1 MKLEKST
8 IKFGVLLF
16 PFMIFSQMKTFNKN
30 YKINKK
36 FKADYVFF
44 INNKEK
50 GENEYIKVADFEFI
64 TKSTNWGT
72 ISESIKKLAKKNKSN
87 AILITE
93 LKQNGSQLRGSFY
106 QIEKMKIGYVDNS
119 KCKTY
124 FLSPNVKNYD
134 KFLLEVNF
142 KRFYPQNNSYKVFNT
157 DCKKDLYVLINDK
170 PKKLN
175 SENIDNFYLI
185 INDEK
190 NIEFEEISN
199 SEKGKIWINILN
211 EN

>member
-1 MKLEKST
+1 MQ
-8 IKFGVLLF
+8 F
-16 PFMIFSQMKTFNKN
+16 
-30 YKINKK
+30 
-36 FKADYVFF
+36 
-44 INNKEK
+44 
-50 GENEYIKVADFEFI
+50 
-64 TKSTNWGT
+64 
-72 ISESIKKLAKKNKSN
+72 
-87 AILITE
+87 LITE

-106 QIEKMKIGYVDNS
+106 QIEEMKVGYVNNYS
-119 KCKTY
+119 ICKTY

-142 KRFYPQNNSYKVFNT
+142 KRFYPQDNSYKVFST
-157 DCKKDLYVLINDK
+157 DCKTDLWILINDK

-175 SENIDNFYLI
+175 SENIENFYLI

-190 NIEFEEISN
+190 DEKNLRIEEISN